1 MKPDHRILA
10 DQFVADYGRRYGFPE
25 LTQVKLRWGTPDDEN
40 IEATIQV
47 QPLGQISALVREL
60 SIAFT
65 IEFEKETGRLI
76 AYVKLSYQHHSGG
89 SNGNSTAYLI
99 VYEENVLQKQPIYY
113 GFIPND
119 LLYRKQ
125 MQEETHKR
133 RLERTKT
140 S

>member
-65 IEFEKETGRLI
+65 I
-76 AYVKLSYQHHSGG
+76 
-89 SNGNSTAYLI
+89 
-99 VYEENVLQKQPIYY
+99 
-113 GFIPND
+113 
-119 LLYRKQ
+119 
-125 MQEETHKR
+125 
-133 RLERTKT
+133 
-140 S
+140 